1 MKRRREDRRQRGA
14 MLAEAAIVFTLLLMV
29 TLAAFQY
36 GWLFLCAQ
44 RVTNATRQGARME
57 AVLNAPPGVE
67 LTMEGMVS
75 DLDAAPDGSITT
87 DPTTGMVTATLSVL
101 AEGNPKV
108 QLLNIDFLPV
118 PATLRAEVTM
128 AKEGQF
134 TP

>member
-1 MKRRREDRRQRGA
+1 
-14 MLAEAAIVFTLLLMV
+14 MLAEAAIVFTVLLMV
-29 TLAAFQY
+29 TLGAFQY

-67 LTMEGMVS
+67 LTMENMVS
-75 DLDAAPDGSITT
+75 DLTPSPDGSILTA
-87 DPTTGMVTATLSVL
+87 GGLVTATLSVP

>member
-1 MKRRREDRRQRGA
+1 
-14 MLAEAAIVFTLLLMV
+14 MLAEAAIVFTVLLMV
-29 TLAAFQY
+29 TLGAFQY

-57 AVLNAPPGVE
+57 AVLNAPAGVKE
-67 LTMEGMVS
+67 QMKNMVS
-75 DLDAAPDGSITT
+75 DLDASPGGDILTAG
-87 DPTTGMVTATLSVL
+87 GMVTATLSVD

-108 QLLNIDFLPV
+108 QLLNLNFLPV